1 MSLLLLLLPALFL
14 PDVTGFR
21 VDNAESDAQLSGIVR
36 RHDQHLSPDIKWII
50 NRRNNLFTFAIG
62 ILFLYLAVRNGR
74 IKHVKSDD
82 GIRDDEEETPDARA
96 KFRPGPQILREI
108 NKKKEI
114 GEQLH
119 ISRRPLCIDLHSL

>member
-1 MSLLLLLLPALFL
+1 MISTCRPTSSGLSIAVVTCSLL
-14 PDVTGFR
+14 
-21 VDNAESDAQLSGIVR
+21 QLEYYS
-36 RHDQHLSPDIKWII
+36 
-50 NRRNNLFTFAIG
+50 
-62 ILFLYLAVRNGR
+62 YLAVRNGR

-82 GIRDDEEETPDARA
+82 GIRNDEEETPDARA

-114 GEQLH
+114 GERLH